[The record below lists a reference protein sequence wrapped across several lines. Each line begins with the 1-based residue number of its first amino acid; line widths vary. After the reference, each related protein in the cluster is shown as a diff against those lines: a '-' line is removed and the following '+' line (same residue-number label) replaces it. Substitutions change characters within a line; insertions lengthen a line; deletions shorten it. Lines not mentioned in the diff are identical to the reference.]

1 MFNKYILY
9 FLEEIQTKKKIHF
22 FQFKLFEQPLYVVI
36 LNTIINLSN
45 LLPIIVGNE
54 QKKIKVYFNL
64 VDLSELPYVKI

>member
-1 MFNKYILY
+1 LFNKYILY